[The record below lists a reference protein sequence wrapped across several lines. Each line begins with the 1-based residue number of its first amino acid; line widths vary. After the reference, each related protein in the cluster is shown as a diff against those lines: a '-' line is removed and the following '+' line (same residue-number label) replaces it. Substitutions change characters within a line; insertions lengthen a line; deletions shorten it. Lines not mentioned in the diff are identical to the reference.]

1 MPFLTDTVIRALP
14 LPAKGNKVTY
24 DQPDPD
30 IPETAD
36 VVTVGLGIR
45 VTAAGHRAW
54 VFRYRLKDG
63 SGDYRKLTLGR
74 YPHLSI
80 ANVRKRARKLREEI
94 EGGGDPQG
102 EKVAKRRVPTIN
114 KLADDYDAEQAAL
127 VRAGQLRMS
136 TLDGYRGLI
145 RLYIRPELGSTR
157 VVDLTKAD
165 VKRLHRKITAA
176 GKKVQ
181 ANRVVALL
189 SVMMG
194 YAIAEEIRADNP
206 TVKAVDFN
214 KERPRARDISPE
226 ECGRLTAELANTI
239 SISE

>member
-94 EGGGDPQG
+94 EGGGDPQARKSPSG
-102 EKVAKRRVPTIN
+102 GCRPSTSWPTTTTLSRRPW
-114 KLADDYDAEQAAL
+114 
-127 VRAGQLRMS
+127 
-136 TLDGYRGLI
+136 
-145 RLYIRPELGSTR
+145 
-157 VVDLTKAD
+157 
-165 VKRLHRKITAA
+165 
-176 GKKVQ
+176 
-181 ANRVVALL
+181 
-189 SVMMG
+189 
-194 YAIAEEIRADNP
+194 
-206 TVKAVDFN
+206 
-214 KERPRARDISPE
+214 
-226 ECGRLTAELANTI
+226 CGPASCA
-239 SISE
+239 